1 MKVVLRADG
10 NSSIGLGHF
19 FRVLAMAEILE
30 GKFDCYLA
38 ITNPNDF
45 IKEQVASVGAK
56 IIDLIENPAEDYL
69 DLQDHLQEGDIVVI
83 DSYIFGNA
91 YQKKIKER
99 GCTVIYIDDT
109 FEEYPYA
116 DGIINHG
123 IAATPGRYVN
133 TSAIIFTGP
142 DYSVLRKNFIHEAR
156 KKKVKNKFDTVFMCF
171 GGADLQGL
179 TYKYSDF
186 ITKDIK
192 QIKNIHILLSSSY
205 KGSVEKFSVLSG
217 GATITIYQN
226 LDSAEIIHLMNSCD
240 FALISSSNI
249 AYECASTDLPM
260 IIGYYTDH
268 QRDFYGAIV
277 KQSNVIGINYLQN
290 VTAEI
295 LGAAINE
302 LIKQYDA
309 DAPRL
314 IDGLQEDRFI
324 SLFKSFTPKTSVL
337 KA

>member
-1 MKVVLRADG
+1 MKIILRADG
-10 NSSIGLGHF
+10 NSNIGLGHF
-19 FRVLAMAEILE
+19 FRVLALAEILE
-30 GKFDCYLA
+30 GKFDYYIA
-38 ITNPNDF
+38 ISNPNDF
-45 IKEQVASVGAK
+45 IKEQVTSVGAK

-69 DLQDHLQEGDIVVI
+69 DLHDYLKKGDIVVI
-83 DSYIFGNA
+83 DSYIFGNS
-91 YQKKIKER
+91 YQKKIKDR
-99 GCTVIYIDDT
+99 GCIVIHIDDT
-109 FEEYPYA
+109 FEEYPHA

-123 IAATPGRYVN
+123 IAATPDRYKN
-133 TSAIIFTGP
+133 TLAKIFSGP
-142 DYSVLRKNFIHEAR
+142 DYAMLRKSFLQEAR

-179 TYKYSDF
+179 TYQYSDF
-186 ITKDIK
+186 IIKDIK

-205 KGSVEKFSVLSG
+205 KGNLEKFSVLSG
-217 GATITIYQN
+217 SATITIHQN
-226 LDSAEIIHLMNSCD
+226 LDSAQIIHLMNSCD

-268 QRDFYGAIV
+268 QRDFYGAII

-295 LGAAINE
+295 LSAAINE
-302 LIKQYDA
+302 LIKQYD
-309 DAPRL
+309 DDSPRL
-314 IDGLQEDRFI
+314 IDGLQGDRFI
-324 SLFKSFTPKTSVL
+324 SLFKSFTQKTTVL

>member
-1 MKVVLRADG
+1 MKVFLRADG
-10 NSSIGLGHF
+10 DSAIGLGHF
-19 FRVLAMAEILE
+19 FRVLALAEILE
-30 GKFDCYLA
+30 GKFDCYIA

-45 IKEQVASVGAK
+45 IKEQVLSVGAGV
-56 IIDLIENPAEDYL
+56 IEVKDKPGADYL

-83 DSYIFGNA
+83 DSYLFGND

-99 GCTVIYIDDT
+99 GCTVIHIDDT

-123 IAATPGRYVN
+123 IAATPGRYTN
-133 TSAIIFTGP
+133 TSAKIFAGP
-142 DYSVLRKNFIHEAR
+142 DYSVLRKNFIQEAQ

-205 KGSVEKFSVLSG
+205 KGNVEKFSELSG
-217 GATITIYQN
+217 GATITISQN

-295 LGAAINE
+295 LSAAIDE

-314 IDGLQEDRFI
+314 IDGLQEDRFVN
-324 SLFKSFTPKTSVL
+324 LFKSFTKKSTL